1 MNYFYLILG
10 LLILIAGGEFLVRGA
25 VGFSK
30 KMGIS
35 SLVIGMTVVAFGT
48 SAPELLV
55 SLKSALAGNSGISIG
70 NVVGSNIANIALV
83 LGVTVLI
90 FPLTVD
96 KNTKRIDYP
105 MMLFSTLLLSIFA
118 LDGVFSRIEGLFMFS
133 LLVVF
138 IIWMIRQQKA
148 KKKFVRKVK
157 KAILDKREKMI
168 ITRDNIQIVKTEPF
182 WKSSVFLL
190 LGFVGLYIGADRFVE
205 GAVGIANDVLATNPN
220 KDVIIGVTVVAF
232 GTSAPELVASCVA
245 AFKKETDISVG
256 NLIGSN
262 IFNAFAVIGI
272 TSMVQPVEA
281 SQSII
286 SFDIPWMI
294 AITFLLLFVIYI
306 GKKIGRLKGAILL
319 LSYITYITIIL
330 LKVQGLI

>member
-1 MNYFYLILG
+1 MDYFYLILG
-10 LLILIAGGEFLVRGA
+10 LLILIVGGEFLVRGA

-55 SLKSALAGNSGISIG
+55 SLKSALNGNSGIAIG

-96 KNTKRIDYP
+96 KNTKRVDYP
-105 MMLFSTLLLSIFA
+105 MMLFATLLLSVFA

-138 IIWMIRQQKA
+138 IIWMINQQKA
-148 KKKFVRKVK
+148 KKKFVKKLR
-157 KAILDKREKMI
+157 KAIVEKKDKMI
-168 ITRDNIQIVKTEPF
+168 ITRDNVQIVKTVPF
-182 WKSSVFLL
+182 WKSSIFLL
-190 LGFVGLYIGADRFVE
+190 LGFIGLYVGADRFVE
-205 GAVGIANDVLATNPN
+205 GAVGIANEVLATNPN

-245 AFKKETDISVG
+245 AFKKETDISIG

-262 IFNAFAVIGI
+262 IFNVFAVIGI
-272 TSMVQPVEA
+272 TSMVKPVEA
-281 SQSII
+281 TQSII
-286 SFDIPWMI
+286 DFDIPWMI
-294 AITFLLLFVIYI
+294 AITFLLLLVIYI
-306 GKKIGRLKGAILL
+306 GKKIGRIKGAILL
-319 LSYITYITIIL
+319 LSYVSYITVIL
-330 LKVQGLI
+330 LKVTGKI

>member
-1 MNYFYLILG
+1 MDYLYLILG
-10 LLILIAGGEFLVRGA
+10 LLILITGGEFLVRGA

-30 KMGIS
+30 KLGIS

-55 SLKSALAGNSGISIG
+55 SLKSALNGNSGIAIG

-83 LGVTVLI
+83 LGVTVII

-105 MMLFSTLLLSIFA
+105 MMLFATLLLSIFA
-118 LDGVFSRIEGLFMFS
+118 LDGIFSRIEGFFMFNI
-133 LLVVF
+133 LVAF
-138 IIWMIRQQKA
+138 IIWMIRQQQA
-148 KKKFVRKVK
+148 KKKFYRKLK
-157 KAILDKREKMI
+157 KLILDKKEKI
-168 ITRDNIQIVKTEPF
+168 TITRDNIQLVKPEPI
-182 WKSSVFLL
+182 WKSSIFLL
-190 LGFVGLYIGADRFVE
+190 LGFLGLYFGADVFVE
-205 GAVGIANDVLATNPN
+205 GAVGIANDVLSTNPN
-220 KDVIIGVTVVAF
+220 KEAIIGVTVVAF

-262 IFNAFAVIGI
+262 IFNVFAVIGI
-272 TSMVQPVEA
+272 TSMVKPVET
-281 SQSII
+281 SESII
-286 SFDIPWMI
+286 NFDIPWMI
-294 AITFLLLFVIYI
+294 SITFLLLFIIYT

-319 LSYITYITIIL
+319 LSYISYITIIL
-330 LKVQGLI
+330 LKVQGVI